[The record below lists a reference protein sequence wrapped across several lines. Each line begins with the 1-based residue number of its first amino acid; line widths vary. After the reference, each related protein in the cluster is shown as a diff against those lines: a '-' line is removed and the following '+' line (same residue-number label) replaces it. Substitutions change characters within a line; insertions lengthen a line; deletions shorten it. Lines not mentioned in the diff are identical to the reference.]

1 MTIQFDSHKYATRLT
16 EAGMA
21 PGLATIQAEM
31 TGDIMTKLSGLD
43 SQLEQTDIKID
54 NAKILLN
61 ARIDQVEARLEVKL
75 ADTRSD
81 IIKWVV
87 SVGILQSSLITALL
101 LKMMQ

>member
-1 MTIQFDSHKYATRLT
+1 VN
-16 EAGMA
+16 
-21 PGLATIQAEM
+21 GLAAIQAEM

-61 ARIDQVEARLEVKL
+61 ARIDQVEARLEVKI

>member
-1 MTIQFDSHKYATRLT
+1 VN
-16 EAGMA
+16 
-21 PGLATIQAEM
+21 GLAAIQAEM

-43 SQLEQTDIKID
+43 SQFEQTDIKID

-61 ARIDQVEARLEVKL
+61 ARIDQVEARLEVKI